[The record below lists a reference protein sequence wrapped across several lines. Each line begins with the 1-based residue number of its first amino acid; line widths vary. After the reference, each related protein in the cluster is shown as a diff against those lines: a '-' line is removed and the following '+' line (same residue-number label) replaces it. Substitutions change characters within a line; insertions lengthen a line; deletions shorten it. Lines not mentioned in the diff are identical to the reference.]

1 MTPRRFGATGGAPVA
16 PVSSRRVFARVP
28 PAGGV
33 FESRSAAARA
43 PVVMTA
49 AAADDEMPSAGK
61 IPKQRPADGPRF
73 DSLRPPLR
81 AESLAVLAAQGFER
95 ATPVQ
100 AATIGLLA
108 GNKDV
113 AVEACTGSGKTLAF
127 VLPLVEILARQETP
141 FRKHSVGGI
150 IVSPTREL
158 AKQIYDVA
166 VPFLNTVFTHGGV
179 EETKARRVAAML
191 LVGGTDAAA
200 DAKRFAEVGAV
211 ALIGTPGRLDD
222 VMVRCK
228 AMDLKRVEL
237 LVLDEADRLLSMGFV
252 KTLNAIIAR
261 LPKQRRTGLFS
272 ATQTDETEELA
283 RAGVGR
289 RALARRTTPTPPSCS
304 AVCFSSCLFFW
315 CSCCT
320 FCHPAARST
329 SRFRARPRSGMRC
342 ARSGWTSRST
352 SRTWT
357 RSRRRTRRR
366 RGSG

>member
-1 MTPRRFGATGGAPVA
+1 
-16 PVSSRRVFARVP
+16 
-28 PAGGV
+28 
-33 FESRSAAARA
+33 
-43 PVVMTA
+43 MTA
-49 AAADDEMPSAGK
+49 AAADDAIPSAGK

-166 VPFLNTVFTHGGV
+166 VPFLNTVFKHGATKD
-179 EETKARRVAAML
+179 TKAPRAAML

-200 DAKRFAEVGAV
+200 DAKAFAEFGAV

-222 VMVRCK
+222 VMVRCR

-252 KTLNAIIAR
+252 KTLNAIIKR

-272 ATQTDETEELA
+272 ATQTEETEELA
-283 RAGVGR
+283 RAGLRNPVRVTVRDAASQAAAKAATAAGAPATSAAARGKLPAQLRLTYKVCPVDRRLWAPARVSSGGR
-289 RALARRTTPTPPSCS
+289 RAGEEDHRVFPDVRVRGLLRDGARTG
-304 AVCFSSCLFFW
+304 
-315 CSCCT
+315 
-320 FCHPAARST
+320 
-329 SRFRARPRSGMRC
+329 RARGPQRERKRFGR
-342 ARSGWTSRST
+342 
-352 SRTWT
+352 
-357 RSRRRTRRR
+357 
-366 RGSG
+366 